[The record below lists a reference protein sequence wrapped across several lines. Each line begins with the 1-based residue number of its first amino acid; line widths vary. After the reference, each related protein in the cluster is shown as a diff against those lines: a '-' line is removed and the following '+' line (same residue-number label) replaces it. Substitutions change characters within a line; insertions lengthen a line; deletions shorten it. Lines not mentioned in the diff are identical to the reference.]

1 MPVTILRSEIL
12 EVLGWAV
19 LGMRS
24 LSCCLRQVGGG
35 RVGGG
40 GREQKSGWGSWWLA
54 GMSLWVGTSAVLVW
68 ASLQH
73 RGLRLVRLFTRQ
85 LRAAEQM
92 S

>member
-1 MPVTILRSEIL
+1 M
-12 EVLGWAV
+12 LGWAV
-19 LGMRS
+19 LDMRD
-24 LSCCLRQVGGG
+24 LSCCLRQVGGS

-40 GREQKSGWGSWWLA
+40 GGEQKWGWSSWWLV

-73 RGLRLVRLFTRQ
+73 HGLRVVRLFTWQ
-85 LRAAEQM
+85 PRATEQM